1 MNEKET
7 MIIIIDLKIAW
18 LMNLTVYVLTL

>member
-7 MIIIIDLKIAW
+7 MIIIIDLKIAC